1 MVGCVVRCVWR
12 CVGRCTRCLYV
23 QGACW
28 VYGLVVDA
36 RAAEGIAVAIADERR
51 LLVDGYA
58 EDIGAAGLQVA
69 DDLVRLEFEDVD
81 ADAMVDDE
89 DRGRALV

>member
-1 MVGCVVRCVWR
+1 M
-12 CVGRCTRCLYV
+12 YV

-69 DDLVRLEFEDVD
+69 DGLVRLEFEDVAAEPWLTMKTEGGSSD
-81 ADAMVDDE
+81 GLKEISSAVWSATRRWV
-89 DRGRALV
+89 